1 LRPPELLAL
10 ISAWRENKGIALS
23 AVDCAKI
30 SKYIIQL
37 EQIIDKAS
45 VLSVQLYPD
54 MEKIRNVLR
63 GEAT

>member
-1 LRPPELLAL
+1 MRPPELLAL

-45 VLSVQLYPD
+45 VLSVQIYPD
-54 MEKIRNVLR
+54 NDKIRQVLR
-63 GEAT
+63 GE

>member
-1 LRPPELLAL
+1 MRPPELLAL
-10 ISAWRENKGIALS
+10 ISAWRENRGIELT

>member
-1 LRPPELLAL
+1 MKPPELLAL
-10 ISAWRENKGIALS
+10 ILAWQENRGIELT

-37 EQIIDKAS
+37 EQIIVKAS